1 MYRQA
6 RFDEKLI
13 FEYKD
18 TSERQKSK
26 IDFAFPE
33 ELLRAEEPKIPDVTE
48 GEVMRHFVRLSEM
61 NYGVDTGFYPLGSC
75 TMKYNKKI
83 CERFAKHEAVTML
96 HPLQPEDTV
105 QGALQIMYELQEMLC
120 KISDMDAVSLQPV
133 AGAHGEFTGMCI
145 VREYFRDKGEER
157 KNVIVPDTAHGTN
170 PASAAM
176 AGFNVIEIPSKD
188 GCVDIE
194 ALKSALNKNTAA
206 FMITNPN
213 TLGIFENNILEIAK
227 CVHDVGALLY
237 YDGANLNAI
246 MGKTS
251 PGKMNFDI
259 VHFNLHKTFGTPHGG
274 GGPGAGGVAVKAFLE
289 PYLPVPRVLKEGNKY
304 RFSYDYPKSIGK
316 VSEFYGNFGVMVK
329 AYVYIK
335 MLGGNGLTKVTERA
349 VLNSNYMAAKLSKLL
364 PMPYAK
370 LRKHEFV
377 LSGAE
382 LKKKGLKTTD
392 VAKRLLD
399 YGFHA
404 PTIYFPHLVEEAI
417 MIEPTETES
426 KDEIDRFCDALA
438 TILNEPP
445 ELVKTAPHNTAVK
458 RVDEV
463 LAAKRAI
470 VSYKM
475 MRE

>member
-18 TSERQKSK
+18 SEERKK
-26 IDFAFPE
+26 AEIDFEFPK
-33 ELLRAEEPKIPDVTE
+33 ELLRNEDPGIPDLAE
-48 GEVMRHFVRLSEM
+48 GEVVRHFVRLSEM
-61 NYGVDTGFYPLGSC
+61 NYGVDSGFYPLGSC
-75 TMKYNKKI
+75 TMKYNRKI
-83 CERFAKHEAVTML
+83 CERIAKNEHVTML

-145 VREYFRDKGEER
+145 VRKYFRDKGEER
-157 KNVIVPDTAHGTN
+157 KDVIVPDTAHGTN

-213 TLGIFENNILEIAK
+213 TLGIFEKNILEIAK

-289 PYLPVPRVLKEGNKY
+289 PYLPVPRVLKEGNRY

-335 MLGGNGLTKVTERA
+335 LLGGNGLTKVTERA

-364 PMPYAK
+364 PMPYEK

-426 KDEIDRFCDALA
+426 KDEIDRFCEAFA
-438 TILNEPP
+438 TILSEPP
-445 ELVKTAPHNTAVK
+445 ELVMTAPHNTAVK

>member
-1 MYRQA
+1 
-6 RFDEKLI
+6 
-13 FEYKD
+13 
-18 TSERQKSK
+18 
-26 IDFAFPE
+26 
-33 ELLRAEEPKIPDVTE
+33 
-48 GEVMRHFVRLSEM
+48 
-61 NYGVDTGFYPLGSC
+61 
-75 TMKYNKKI
+75 
-83 CERFAKHEAVTML
+83 
-96 HPLQPEDTV
+96 
-105 QGALQIMYELQEMLC
+105 
-120 KISDMDAVSLQPV
+120 
-133 AGAHGEFTGMCI
+133 
-145 VREYFRDKGEER
+145 
-157 KNVIVPDTAHGTN
+157 
-170 PASAAM
+170 
-176 AGFNVIEIPSKD
+176 
-188 GCVDIE
+188 
-194 ALKSALNKNTAA
+194 
-206 FMITNPN
+206 
-213 TLGIFENNILEIAK
+213 
-227 CVHDVGALLY
+227 
-237 YDGANLNAI
+237 
-246 MGKTS
+246 
-251 PGKMNFDI
+251 
-259 VHFNLHKTFGTPHGG
+259 
-274 GGPGAGGVAVKAFLE
+274 
-289 PYLPVPRVLKEGNKY
+289 LPVPRVLKEGNNY

>member
-6 RFDEKLI
+6 RFNEKLI

-18 TSERQKSK
+18 SVEKEK
-26 IDFAFPE
+26 PEIDFEFPQ
-33 ELLRAEEPKIPDVTE
+33 ELIRTDELKIPDITE

-75 TMKYNKKI
+75 TMKYNRKL
-83 CERFAKHEAVTML
+83 CERIAKREEVTQI

-120 KISDMDAVSLQPV
+120 KISEMDAVTLQPV

-145 VREYFRDKGEER
+145 VREYFRDRGEDR
-157 KNVIVPDTAHGTN
+157 KDVIVPDTAHGTN

-176 AGFNVIEIPSKD
+176 AGFNVIEIPSKE

-194 ALKSALNKNTAA
+194 VLKSALSKNTAA

-213 TLGIFENNILEIAK
+213 TLGIFEENILEIAK
-227 CVHDVGALLY
+227 MVHDAGALLY

-274 GGPGAGGVAVKAFLE
+274 GGPGGGAVGVKAFLE
-289 PYLPVPRVLKEGNKY
+289 PYLPIPRVVRDGSRY
-304 RFSYDYPKSIGK
+304 RLSYDFPKSIGK

-335 MLGGNGLTKVTERA
+335 LMGGDGLTKVTERA

-364 PMPYAK
+364 PMPYGK

-382 LKKKGLKTTD
+382 LKKKGLKTID

-404 PTIYFPHLVEEAI
+404 PTIYFPQLVEEAI

-426 KDEIDRFCDALA
+426 KDEIDRFCEAFA
-438 TILNEPP
+438 AILNEPP
-445 ELVKTAPHNTAVK
+445 ELVRTAPHNTAVK

-475 MRE
+475 MSK

>member
-6 RFDEKLI
+6 KFDEKLI

-18 TSERQKSK
+18 TEEREKID
-26 IDFAFPE
+26 IDFAFPQE
-33 ELLRAEEPKIPDVTE
+33 FLRTEDPKIPDVSE
-48 GEVMRHFVRLSEM
+48 GEIMRHFVRLSEM

-83 CERFAKHEAVTML
+83 CEKFAKHENVTLL
-96 HPLQPEDTV
+96 HPLQPEYTV

-145 VREYFRDKGEER
+145 VREYFRDRGEQR
-157 KNVIVPDTAHGTN
+157 KEVIVPDTAHGTN

-176 AGFNVIEIPSKD
+176 AGFNVIEIPSKE
-188 GCVDIE
+188 GCVDLD
-194 ALKSALNKNTAA
+194 ALRSALSKNTAA

-213 TLGIFENNILEIAK
+213 TLGIFEKNILEIAK
-227 CVHDVGALLY
+227 AVHEVGALLY

-251 PGKMNFDI
+251 PGKMECDI

-274 GGPGAGGVAVKAFLE
+274 GGPGGGAVGVKGFLE
-289 PYLPVPRVLKEGNKY
+289 PYLPVPRVVREGENYKL
-304 RFSYDYPKSIGK
+304 SYDYPKSIGK
-316 VSEFYGNFGVMVK
+316 VSEFYGNFGVIVK

-335 MLGGNGLTKVTERA
+335 LLGSNGLKKVTERA

-377 LSGAE
+377 LSGVE
-382 LKKKGLKTTD
+382 LKKKGLKTLD
-392 VAKRLLD
+392 VAKRLMD

-404 PTIYFPHLVEEAI
+404 PTIYFPLVVEEAI

-426 KDEIDRFCDALA
+426 KDEIDRFCETFE
-438 TILNEPP
+438 TILNESPD
-445 ELVKTAPHNTAVK
+445 LVKNAPHNTAVR

-463 LAAKRAI
+463 LAAKKAI

-475 MRE
+475 MRK